1 MGNAYIP
8 LSALL
13 SALGAE
19 VIIPPLPTKKT
30 VELGSLYAPEFVC
43 LPFKVNLGDNLQALD
58 MGANTLAMVCG
69 AWACRFGYYGRIQH
83 RILRDAGFEFES
95 LFLGRSSIASVYKRF
110 RETSGKCLPLSW
122 AKALRIFY
130 MKAKA
135 VDKLESLSR
144 KIRPFEIKKGSTSRA
159 LADGLKILHQA
170 RDVRETREAFQKA
183 KNTLLAVETE
193 NSHKPLHIS
202 IVGEIYVVLE
212 PALNFSLIERLG
224 ERGVLVH
231 PALSV
236 YKWLFRSLKID
247 PFITADEKLAIR
259 RTKPYIPYDIG
270 GEEHQTIGGTIKA
283 AKKGYDGVIHLYPLT
298 CMPENIS
305 RTIIPALERKYEI
318 PVLNLCLDEHSSPAG
333 VMTRIE
339 AFLDLLTRKRLK
351 KPLYR

>member
-13 SALGAE
+13 KTLGAE
-19 VIIPPLPTKKT
+19 VIVPPLPTRKT

-43 LPFKVNLGDNLQALD
+43 LPFKVNLGDNIQALN
-58 MGANTLAMVCG
+58 MGADTLAMVCG
-69 AWACRFGYYGRIQH
+69 SWACRFGYYGRIQH

-95 LFLGRSSIASVYKRF
+95 LLLGRDNLGATYNRF
-110 RETSGKCLPLSW
+110 RKTANRSLPLSW
-122 AKALRIFY
+122 ASALRIFH

-144 KIRPFEIKKGSTSRA
+144 KIRPFEKKRGSTSQA
-159 LADGLKILHQA
+159 LAEGLRILHEA
-170 RDVRETREAFQKA
+170 RDIQKARKAFQKA
-183 KNTLLAVETE
+183 RDLLLSVETE
-193 NSHKPLHIS
+193 KSRKPLNVA
-202 IVGEIYVVLE
+202 IVGEIYVVIE
-212 PALNFSLIERLG
+212 PALNFSIIERLG
-224 ERGVLVH
+224 EMGVLVH
-231 PALSV
+231 PALSI

-247 PFITADEKLAIR
+247 PLITADEKIAIR

-283 AKKGYDGVIHLYPLT
+283 AKRGYEGVIHLYPLT

-305 RTIIPALERKYEI
+305 RVIIPALERRCNI

-333 VMTRIE
+333 FMTRIE
-339 AFLDLLTRKRLK
+339 AFLDLLERKRA
-351 KPLYR
+351 RNSTV

>member
-13 SALGAE
+13 SSLGAE
-19 VIIPPLPTKKT
+19 VIIPPLPTRRT

-43 LPFKVNLGDNLQALD
+43 LPFKVNLGDNIRALY
-58 MGANTLAMVCG
+58 MGADTLAMVCG
-69 AWACRFGYYGRIQH
+69 AWACRFGYYGRLQH

-95 LFLGRSSIASVYKRF
+95 LLLGRDSLATVYNRF
-110 RETSGKCLPLSW
+110 RETAGKNLPLSW
-122 AKALRIFY
+122 AKALRIFH

-144 KIRPFEIKKGSTSRA
+144 RIRPFEVKRGSTSRA
-159 LADGLKILHQA
+159 LADGMRILHQA
-170 RDVRETREAFQKA
+170 RDINQTREAFRKA
-183 KNTLLAVETE
+183 RNKLLAVETQDSFE
-193 NSHKPLHIS
+193 PLNIS
-202 IVGEIYVVLE
+202 LVGEIYVVIE
-212 PALNFSLIERLG
+212 PALNFSVVEQLG

-231 PALSV
+231 PALSI
-236 YKWLFRSLKID
+236 YKWLFRSLRID
-247 PFITADEKLAIR
+247 PLITADEKLAIR
-259 RTKPYIPYDIG
+259 RTRPYIKHDIG

-283 AKKGYDGVIHLYPLT
+283 AKKRYDGVIHLYPLT

-305 RTIIPALERKYEI
+305 RTIIPAVERKYDI

-333 VMTRIE
+333 FMTRIE

-351 KPLYR
+351 KPG